1 MFAVMYGDVGSLV
14 NVERVRQRGVKCHGG
29 HRHAGGRRVGRGG
42 ELYVAIFGIHQV
54 STDVNS
60 TIGIRTAREADR
72 GDNRDGDSGAD
83 GTGADRGYVR
93 SGISI
98 RRPVYSNRS

>member
-1 MFAVMYGDVGSLV
+1 MFTVMYRDVGSLV
-14 NVERVRQRGVKCHGG
+14 DVERVRQCGVKYYGG
-29 HRHAGGRRVGRGG
+29 HRYAGGRRVGRSG

-54 STDVNS
+54 STDVSS
-60 TIGIRTAREADR
+60 TVGIRTAREADR

-98 RRPVYSNRS
+98 RRLVYSNRS